1 MMEERC
7 RMFLQPRERAMDHR
21 PSVDL
26 LESIHFFPGVYKI
39 KAIGRA
45 DDDFESRVVQ
55 AVYSHLAARSD
66 LDYSVRSTPGGRHL
80 AVTLDISVQTAEQV
94 RAIYA
99 EIREVKGLTLLF

>member
-1 MMEERC
+1 
-7 RMFLQPRERAMDHR
+7 MDHR

-26 LESIHFFPGVYKI
+26 LESIHAFPGVYQI

-45 DDDFESRVVQ
+45 EGEFENRVVE
-55 AVYSHLAARSD
+55 AVYTHLAARSD
-66 LDYSVRSTPGGRHL
+66 LDYSVRSTPGGRHV

-99 EIREVKGLTLLF
+99 EIRDLEGLTLLF